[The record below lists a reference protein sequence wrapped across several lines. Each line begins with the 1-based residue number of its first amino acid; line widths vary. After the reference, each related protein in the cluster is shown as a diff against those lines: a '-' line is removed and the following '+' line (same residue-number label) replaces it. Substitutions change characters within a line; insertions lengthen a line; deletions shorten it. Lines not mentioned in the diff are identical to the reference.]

1 MDWSKLYKPAACQ
14 VKMKALDKDGV
25 LVEIVQNLI
34 KGGALPPELEEAALV
49 TLREREELATTGVG
63 MNVAIPH
70 VKLEGLERVVCGLS
84 VHSEGVPW
92 DAVDGAPVHI
102 LFVVLRPDGPT
113 EDYDPE
119 SHREMMGWIAGLG
132 RDPDFRAFARQA
144 SKKSEL
150 TQLLKEMAPKASR

>member
-1 MDWSKLYKPAACQ
+1 MDWSKLYKSSACQ
-14 VKMKALDKDGV
+14 VKLKAIDKDGV
-25 LVEIVQNLI
+25 LVEMVQNLV
-34 KGGALPPELEEAALV
+34 KGGVLAAEMEEAALA
-49 TLREREELATTGVG
+49 TLRDREELATTGVG

-70 VKLEGLERVVCGLS
+70 VKLEGLDRVVCGLS
-84 VHSEGVPW
+84 VHQDGVAW

-113 EDYDPE
+113 EEFDPE

-132 RDPDFRAFARQA
+132 RDADFRAFARQA

-150 TQLLKEMAPKASR
+150 TQLLKEMSPKASR